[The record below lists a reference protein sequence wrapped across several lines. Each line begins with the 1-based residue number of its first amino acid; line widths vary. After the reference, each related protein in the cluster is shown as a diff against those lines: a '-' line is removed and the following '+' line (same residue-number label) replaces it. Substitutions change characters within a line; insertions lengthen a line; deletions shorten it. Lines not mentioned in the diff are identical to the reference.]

1 MMNTPV
7 CDFCRSYAQS
17 DALRLHMP
25 GHKGV
30 PLTGFE
36 PLDLTE
42 IDGADSLFEADGI
55 LRESEENA
63 SSLFGAHTFYSTEG
77 SSLCIRAMLQLVCQY
92 ARSKGTRPRILAGRN
107 AHKTFLSAAA
117 LLDFDLQWLY
127 PEGEASYLSC
137 PVDAHHL
144 ERLLTESAPP
154 TAVYIT
160 SPDYLG
166 NVADLAALAQACHR
180 HGVLLLVDNAHG
192 AYLKFLQPSRHP
204 MDLGADLCCDS
215 AHKTL
220 PAVTGSAYL
229 HISHNAPAFFAQHAK
244 NALALFASTSPSYL
258 ILQSLDAVNGYLAN
272 GYQAR
277 LAAFAAQVQALKER
291 LCAAGFSLLGD
302 EPLKLTLE
310 ARPYGYEGTELAQL
324 LARHS
329 LFCEFCDRDYLVLMV
344 TPETAADGL
353 KRLEDV
359 LLSIPKKSA
368 LPQQAP
374 AFCPCQRVCSPR
386 EAMLAACET
395 LPVEQCADR
404 ILASPSVGCPPAVP
418 IVICGE
424 RISRQALDA
433 FSYYG
438 ITQCTVVA
446 E

>member
-1 MMNTPV
+1 MNTPV
-7 CDFCRSYAQS
+7 CDFCRNYAES

-30 PLTGFE
+30 PLTGLE

-63 SSLFGAHTFYSTEG
+63 SRLFGAHSFYSTEG

-92 ARSKGTRPRILAGRN
+92 ARGKGTRPRVLAGRN

-117 LLDFDLQWLY
+117 LLDFEIQWLY
-127 PEGEASYLSC
+127 PAENASYLSC
-137 PVDAHHL
+137 PVDAAKL
-144 ERLLTESAPP
+144 ERLLARDAP

-166 NVADLAALAQACHR
+166 NVADLSAVAEVCHR
-180 HGVLLLVDNAHG
+180 YGVLLVVDNAHG
-192 AYLKFLQPSRHP
+192 AYLRFLQPSRHP

-220 PAVTGSAYL
+220 PAVTGCAYL
-229 HISHNAPAFFAQHAK
+229 HVSHNAPAFFAQQAK

-258 ILQSLDAVNGYLAN
+258 ILQSLDAVNGYLAD
-272 GYQAR
+272 GYAEK
-277 LAAFAAQVQALKER
+277 LAAFAARVQALKAR
-291 LCAAGFSLLGD
+291 LRIAGFSLLGD
-302 EPLKLTLE
+302 EPLKLTVE
-310 ARPYGYEGTELAQL
+310 TRPYGYEGTELAAL
-324 LARHS
+324 LAEKR

-344 TPETAADGL
+344 TPETGEAGL
-353 KRLEDV
+353 LRLEEV
-359 LLSIPKKSA
+359 LLAVPRKAA
-368 LPQQAP
+368 LPQMMP
-374 AFCPCQRVCSPR
+374 AFFRCEQALSPR

-395 LPVEQCADR
+395 LPAEQCLGR
-404 ILASPSVGCPPAVP
+404 ILANPSVGCPPAVP

-424 RISRQALDA
+424 RIGAQALAA
-433 FSYYG
+433 FAYYG
-438 ITQCTVVA
+438 IESCTVVA

>member
-1 MMNTPV
+1 MNTPV

-166 NVADLAALAQACHR
+166 NVADLAALAQVCHR
-180 HGVLLLVDNAHG
+180 HGALLLVDNAHG

-258 ILQSLDAVNGYLAN
+258 ILQSLDAVNGYLAG

-324 LARHS
+324 LARHN

-353 KRLEDV
+353 KRLEEV
-359 LLSIPKKSA
+359 LLAIPKKSA

-374 AFCPCQRVCSPR
+374 AFCPCQRVLSPR

-438 ITQCTVVA
+438 ITHCTVVF

>member
-1 MMNTPV
+1 MNTPV
-7 CDFCRSYAQS
+7 CDFCREYAQS
-17 DALRLHMP
+17 GALRLHMP

-30 PLTGFE
+30 SLTGFE

-63 SSLFGAHTFYSTEG
+63 SRLFGAHTFYSTEG
-77 SSLCIRAMLQLVCQY
+77 SSLCIRAMLQLACQY
-92 ARSKGTRPRILAGRN
+92 ARSKGRRPRVLAGRN

-117 LLDFDLQWLY
+117 LLDFELEWLY
-127 PEGEASYLSC
+127 PDRGASYLSC
-137 PVDAHHL
+137 PVEADQL
-144 ERLLTESAPP
+144 ERLLAEGNAP

-166 NVADLAALAQACHR
+166 GIADLSALAEVCHR
-180 HGVLLLVDNAHG
+180 YGVLLLVDNAHG
-192 AYLKFLQPSRHP
+192 AYLKFLRPSRHP

-229 HISHNAPAFFAQHAK
+229 HISRQAPAFFAEQAK

-258 ILQSLDAVNGYLAN
+258 ILQSLDAVNGYLAA
-272 GYQAR
+272 GYEAR
-277 LAAFAAQVQALKER
+277 LAAFAAQVDGLKCR
-291 LCAAGFSLLGD
+291 LREAGYSLLGE
-302 EPLKLTLE
+302 EPLKITLKT
-310 ARPYGYEGTELAQL
+310 RPYGYEGIELAAL
-324 LARHS
+324 LAEQN

-344 TPETAADGL
+344 TPETAEAGL

-359 LLSIPKKSA
+359 LAAIPRKPA
-368 LPQQAP
+368 LPDLAP
-374 AFCPCQRVCSPR
+374 AFCRCERVCSPR
-386 EAMLAACET
+386 EAMLAACEN
-395 LPVEQCADR
+395 LPVEQCAGR

-424 RISRQALDA
+424 RITAQALEA
-433 FSYYG
+433 FAYYG
-438 ITQCTVVA
+438 ISGCTVMV